1 MNIKFFHLALTFL
14 LLLGVGSTKVLAVS
28 SNTTMQHQTNQGE
41 DDDEDE
47 SQTSQGEKKKA
58 VIGIRIDDTIIKNT
72 GEVTAPWLK
81 SGSVYY
87 DAENK
92 TLTLDNA
99 IIEDEY
105 FDTAL
110 YFMAS
115 NVPGLQIITKGN
127 SSISSTRRRLI
138 VSTQSI
144 TFLGGILTL
153 NSPSLIL
160 FAYANGWDDFE
171 VVFRDCTLKATSQ
184 ETSALCGSPNATIKF
199 VNSSIDVN
207 IKTYEY
213 ENNSSGIR
221 DFDSINFEGCSLTPA
236 KNYVFKKENSDSGN
250 SYLPLYRVITI
261 KSPLLIRPLSSIAK
275 SHSVISNKTKKKT
288 PSRK

>member
-14 LLLGVGSTKVLAVS
+14 LLLGVGSTKVLAAS
-28 SNTTMQHQTNQGE
+28 SNTTMQYQT
-41 DDDEDE
+41 D
-47 SQTSQGEKKKA
+47 QGEKKKA

-105 FDTAL
+105 YDNHQ

-127 SSISSTRRRLI
+127 SSISSTRRKLI
-138 VSTQSI
+138 VSSQSI
-144 TFLGGILTL
+144 TFLGGTLTL
-153 NSPSLIL
+153 NSPLLIL
-160 FAYANGWDDFE
+160 FAYANGWDDLE
-171 VVFRDCTLKATSQ
+171 VLFKDCTLKATCT
-184 ETSALCGSPNATIKF
+184 EKDGLCGSPNATIKF

-207 IKTYEY
+207 IATDEY
-213 ENNSSGIR
+213 ESNSSGIR
-221 DFDSINFEGCSLTPA
+221 DFDSINFEGCSLRPA
-236 KNYVFKKENSDSGN
+236 KNYVFKKENSSSGT
-250 SYLPLYRVITI
+250 SYMPLYRVITI
-261 KSPLLIRPLSSIAK
+261 KSPLLIRPLSSIEK
-275 SHSVISNKTKKKT
+275 SNSIISNKTKKKT

>member
-14 LLLGVGSTKVLAVS
+14 LLLGVGSTKVFAS
-28 SNTTMQHQTNQGE
+28 SGNTTMQFMPDQSEE
-41 DDDEDE
+41 DD
-47 SQTSQGEKKKA
+47 TPLP
-58 VIGIRIDDTIIKNT
+58 IGIRFDDTVVKTT
-72 GEVTAPWLK
+72 GEVTGSWLK

-105 FDTAL
+105 YDDAK

-115 NVPGLQIITKGN
+115 NVPSLQVITKGI
-127 SSISSTRRRLI
+127 SSISSTRRKLI
-138 VSTQSI
+138 VSTESI
-144 TFLGGILTL
+144 TFLGGTLTL

-171 VVFRDCTLKATSQ
+171 VTFKDCTLKATSK

-207 IKTYEY
+207 IETDEY
-213 ENNSSGIR
+213 DSNSSGIR
-221 DFDSINFEGCSLTPA
+221 DFDNISFEGCSLTPTN
-236 KNYVFKKENSDSGN
+236 NYVFRKENSSSGN
-250 SYLPLYRVITI
+250 SYMPLYRVITI
-261 KSPLLIRPLSSIAK
+261 KSPLLIRPLSPIEKSNSI
-275 SHSVISNKTKKKT
+275 VPNKTKKKT